1 MYTSLVIESLIFIQV
16 LFAFKWKVSH
26 INICLV
32 MLNFRL
38 TLGIYSLNDI
48 SENGKIQRIKF
59 VDTLVSSC
67 CLFMNQIMIFHSFTA
82 KKALGIFLFTLV
94 FFLVGMQRRIDGLR
108 KDFGFGQFIQIITI
122 SGVILFFMYIH
133 IKLTNIHI
141 DVLIDNSKSITQ
153 LKVIERV

>member
-1 MYTSLVIESLIFIQV
+1 MIVVIIWCFIKDTRRTFITQREWESSIEEYIMYTSLVIESLIFIQV

-67 CLFMNQIMIFHSFTA
+67 CLFMN
-82 KKALGIFLFTLV
+82 
-94 FFLVGMQRRIDGLR
+94 
-108 KDFGFGQFIQIITI
+108 
-122 SGVILFFMYIH
+122 
-133 IKLTNIHI
+133 
-141 DVLIDNSKSITQ
+141 
-153 LKVIERV
+153 